1 MDNATQP
8 QANIEMPLDGLS
20 ALAPAD
26 VQKRAALLA
35 QDAFAQVFRL
45 SVSEDDVGRH
55 AGVESVRVALA
66 NWVSAGEPAE
76 ARALRMA
83 LLLNGLDQWG
93 LAYSRAFNLQ
103 ALPGLTELVG
113 GLRTALDPR
122 EDAQLQQQFAAVE
135 ADEGNAIDFKIELRR
150 TIHLAL
156 WHAMIAADEREQA
169 NAILTQLGGMMFVL
183 VKSMPQLGW
192 RLLADALAHIQ
203 IQCLAHGLAADGLAR
218 ETTMSLFAALHQELP
233 ADRRDLVMAHSSR
246 AVIAWQQ
253 ARRAP
258 SEPLH

>member
-1 MDNATQP
+1 MDATTQP
-8 QANIEMPLDGLS
+8 HTDIPPDTLLT
-20 ALAPAD
+20 LAD
-26 VQKRAALLA
+26 VEVQKRAALLA

-45 SVSEDDVGRH
+45 TVSEDDAGR
-55 AGVESVRVALA
+55 ATGVESVRAALA
-66 NWVSAGEPAE
+66 NWAHADERSE

-83 LLLNGLDQWG
+83 LLLSGLDQWG

-103 ALPGLTELVG
+103 AIPGLTELVG
-113 GLRTALDPR
+113 GLRTALDAR
-122 EDAQLQQQFAAVE
+122 EDAQMQHQFAAID
-135 ADEGNAIDFKIELRR
+135 AAEGNAIDFKIELRR

-169 NAILTQLGGMMFVL
+169 TAILTQLGGMMFVL
-183 VKSMPQLGW
+183 VRSMPQLGW

-218 ETTMSLFAALHQELP
+218 ETTLSLFGALHQELP

-253 ARRAP
+253 AQRAP
-258 SEPLH
+258 QGPLH

>member
-1 MDNATQP
+1 MENATP
-8 QANIEMPLDGLS
+8 PNTDIPPDRLATLAS
-20 ALAPAD
+20 AE
-26 VQKRAALLA
+26 VQKRAALLS

-45 SVSEDDVGRH
+45 SVSEDDAGRT
-55 AGVESVRVALA
+55 AGVESVRSALA
-66 NWVSAGEPAE
+66 NWASAGEGDT

-83 LLLNGLDQWG
+83 LLLSGLDQWG

-103 ALPGLTELVG
+103 AIPGLTELVG

-122 EDAQLQQQFAAVE
+122 EDAQLQLQFAAIE
-135 ADEGNAIDFKIELRR
+135 NAEGNAIDFKIELRR

-156 WHAMIAADEREQA
+156 WHAMIASEEREQA
-169 NAILTQLGGMMFVL
+169 SAILAQLGGMMFVL

-253 ARRAP
+253 ANRAP
-258 SEPLH
+258 SGPLH

>member
-1 MDNATQP
+1 MDDAIPPTTEIP
-8 QANIEMPLDGLS
+8 PDSLV
-20 ALAPAD
+20 ALASAD

-45 SVSEDDVGRH
+45 SIGEDDSGRA
-55 AGVESVRVALA
+55 AGVESLRSALA
-66 NWVSAGEPAE
+66 NWVSAGGTDA

-83 LLLNGLDQWG
+83 LLLSGLDQWG
-93 LAYSRAFNLQ
+93 LAYSRAFALQ
-103 ALPGLTELVG
+103 AIPGLTELVG

-122 EDAQLQQQFAAVE
+122 DDAQMQLQFAAVE
-135 ADEGNAIDFKIELRR
+135 SCEGNAVDFKIELRR

-156 WHAMIAADEREQA
+156 WHAMIASEDREQA
-169 NAILTQLGGMMFVL
+169 TAILSQLGGMMFVL
-183 VKSMPQLGW
+183 VKGMPQLGW

-253 ARRAP
+253 ANRAP
-258 SEPLH
+258 SGPLH